1 MEAGDGEGGSGTP
14 PPGLLTLP
22 GEIRAFLKEFGR
34 RLEKSDLFFLAGA
47 ITFNVLVAVIPL
59 LLLTAGITGFLVT
72 ARFGAV
78 GPEVVEVVLGY
89 LPATGDVGLRDMVDR
104 VLDGLVAERA
114 GFSAIG
120 AVILAW
126 IATRLVGSL
135 RVVLRNLFDLEEDRG
150 IIRGKLFDFAV
161 VLVAGLLILLNFAVT
176 VTVRAFEALGTVF
189 LGGDGFVTGLFQ
201 TVLGYGLSFA
211 SAWILFLL
219 LYRYVP
225 ARKVE
230 FHVAVAGATF
240 SALGFEILKEAFAWY
255 VTSVATYSNAYGG
268 LAVAAVLFFWIY
280 YSAVVFILGGI
291 VARTYEVRRETR
303 MTARERVAKGG
314 AVLSGLVLL
323 LVGLAAAVPAAA
335 QAPAPFGGNGISAG
349 LLDAGDGV
357 VYASRSLE
365 REMVVDRPLV
375 DHDGPYVVVHIAE
388 NRVFLMEGTEV
399 VWSAPAG
406 TGHGFQLQGQG
417 REWTF
422 TTPIGMFQVL
432 RKEKDP
438 IWQAPDWYYVQ
449 RNIPIPAHDHPS
461 RFIRGTLG
469 TTALF
474 LGDGIAIH
482 GTDRPDLLLNP
493 DPEARRVSHGCIRL
507 TNEAARQLYHRV
519 QVGTPVLIY

>member
-1 MEAGDGEGGSGTP
+1 M
-14 PPGLLTLP
+14 
-22 GEIRAFLKEFGR
+22 GEIRSFAVEFYR
-34 RLEKSDLFFLAGA
+34 RLSRSDLFFLAGA
-47 ITFNVLVAVIPL
+47 ITFNVLVAFIPL
-59 LLLTAGITGFLVT
+59 LLLTAGLTGFLVT

-78 GPEVVEVVLGY
+78 GPELVEVVLGY
-89 LPATGDVGLRDMVDR
+89 LPATGDVGLREMVASL
-104 VLDGLVAERA
+104 LDGLVAERA
-114 GFSAIG
+114 GFSLLG
-120 AVILAW
+120 AVVLAW
-126 IATRLVGSL
+126 ISTRLVGSL
-135 RVVLRNLFDLEEDRG
+135 RVVLRNLFDQTEERG
-150 IIRGKLFDFAV
+150 IVGGKLFDFGV
-161 VLVAGLLILLNFAVT
+161 VLLAGALILLNFAVT
-176 VTVRAFEALGTVF
+176 VMIRAFEALGMVF
-189 LGGDGFVTGLFQ
+189 LGTDGTLAGAFQ
-201 TVLGYGLSFA
+201 MVLGYGLSFA

-219 LYRYVP
+219 LYKFLP
-225 ARKVE
+225 ARKVA

-240 SALGFEILKEAFAWY
+240 AAVGFEVLKEAFAWY
-255 VTSVATYSNAYGG
+255 VTSIADYSNAYGG
-268 LAVAAVLFFWIY
+268 LAVGAVLFFWIY
-280 YSAVVFILGGI
+280 YSAVVFILGAL
-291 VARTYEVRRETR
+291 VARTYEVGWEAR
-303 MTARERVAKGG
+303 MKARVGVGSGTPGG
-314 AVLSGLVLL
+314 APLTGWVLFLL
-323 LVGLAAAVPAAA
+323 TVALAQPLGA
-335 QAPAPFGGNGISAG
+335 QYPAPFGGNGTTAG

-375 DHDGPYVVVHIAE
+375 DYDGAYVVVHIAE
-388 NRVFLMEGTEV
+388 NRVFLLEGTEV

-406 TGHGFQLQGQG
+406 TGHGFQLEGQG

-438 IWQAPDWYYVQ
+438 TWQAPDWYYVQ

-469 TTALF
+469 TSALF

-519 QVGTPVLIY
+519 EVGTPVLIY

>member
-1 MEAGDGEGGSGTP
+1 
-14 PPGLLTLP
+14 
-22 GEIRAFLKEFGR
+22 
-34 RLEKSDLFFLAGA
+34 
-47 ITFNVLVAVIPL
+47 VAVIPL
-59 LLLTAGITGFLVT
+59 LLLTAGIAGFLVT

-78 GPEVVEVVLGY
+78 GPELVDVVLGY
-89 LPATGDVGLRDMVDR
+89 LPATGDVGLREMVDR
-104 VLDGLVAERA
+104 LLDGLVAERA
-114 GFSAIG
+114 GFSVLG
-120 AVILAW
+120 AAILAW

-135 RVVLRNLFDLEEDRG
+135 RVVLRHLFDLGEDRG
-150 IIRGKLFDFAV
+150 IVRGKLFDFLV
-161 VLVAGLLILLNFAVT
+161 VVIAGVLILVNFAVT
-176 VTVRAFEALGTVF
+176 AAVRTFEALGAVF
-189 LGGDGFVTGLFQ
+189 LGSDGRFTALFQ
-201 TVLGYGLSFA
+201 LVIGYGLSFA

-219 LYRYVP
+219 LYRYLP
-225 ARKVE
+225 ARRIP

-240 SALGFEILKEAFAWY
+240 SAAGFEILKEAFAWY
-255 VTSVATYSNAYGG
+255 VTSVADYSNAYGG
-268 LAVAAVLFFWIY
+268 LAAGAVLFFWIY
-280 YSAVVFILGGI
+280 YSAVVFILGGL
-291 VARTYEVRRETR
+291 VARTYEVRREAR
-303 MTARERVAKGG
+303 MMARKRVEAGTSGG
-314 AVLSGLVLL
+314 AVLTGLTVLFL
-323 LVGLAAAVPAAA
+323 GLSLAIPAAA
-335 QAPAPFGGNGISAG
+335 QSPPAPYGGNGISSG

-375 DHDGPYVVVHIAE
+375 DHDGAYVVVHIAE
-388 NRVFLMEGTEV
+388 NRVFLMEGSEV

-406 TGHGFQLQGQG
+406 TGHGFQLEGQG

-469 TTALF
+469 TSALF

>member
-1 MEAGDGEGGSGTP
+1 VE
-14 PPGLLTLP
+14 
-22 GEIRAFLKEFGR
+22 FLS
-34 RLEKSDLFFLAGA
+34 RLKRSDLFFLAGA

-59 LLLTAGITGFLVT
+59 LLLTAGVTGFLVT

-78 GPEVVEVVLGY
+78 GPELVEVVLGY
-89 LPATGDVGLRDMVDR
+89 LPATGEVGLRDMVNR
-104 VLDGLVAERA
+104 LLDGLVAERA
-114 GFSAIG
+114 GFSVLG
-120 AVILAW
+120 AVVLAW
-126 IATRLVGSL
+126 IATRLVGTL
-135 RVVLRNLFDLEEDRG
+135 RVVLRNLFDQEEERG
-150 IIRGKLFDFAV
+150 IVGGKLFDFGV
-161 VLVAGLLILLNFAVT
+161 VLLAGGLLLLNFAVT
-176 VTVRAFEALGTVF
+176 VMVRAFEALGTVF
-189 LGGDGFVTGLFQ
+189 LGTDGAITGVFQ
-201 TVLGYGLSFA
+201 LAIGYGLSFA

-219 LYRYVP
+219 LYKFLP
-225 ARKVE
+225 ARRVS
-230 FHVAVAGATF
+230 FPVAVAGATF
-240 SALGFEILKEAFAWY
+240 SAVGFEILKEGFAWY
-255 VTSVATYSNAYGG
+255 VTSIADYSNAYGG

-280 YSAVVFILGGI
+280 YSAVVFILGGL

-303 MTARERVAKGG
+303 MKAREGVDPG
-314 AVLSGLVLL
+314 LSGGGILTSLIVLVL
-323 LVGLAAAVPAAA
+323 GLALASPTAA
-335 QAPAPFGGNGISAG
+335 QYPAPFGGNGTSAG

-375 DHDGPYVVVHIAE
+375 DHDGPYVVVHVAE

-406 TGHGFQLQGQG
+406 TGHGFQLEGQG

-469 TTALF
+469 TSALF

>member
-1 MEAGDGEGGSGTP
+1 MGEA
-14 PPGLLTLP
+14 
-22 GEIRAFLKEFGR
+22 RAFVVEFSR
-34 RLEKSDLFFLAGA
+34 RLKRSDLFFLAGA

-59 LLLTAGITGFLVT
+59 LLLTAGIAGFLVT

-78 GPEVVEVVLGY
+78 GPELVEVILGY
-89 LPATGDVGLRDMVDR
+89 LPATGEVGLRDMVNR
-104 VLDGLVAERA
+104 LLEGLVAERA
-114 GFSAIG
+114 GFSLLG
-120 AVILAW
+120 AVVLAW
-126 IATRLVGSL
+126 IATRLVGTL
-135 RVVLRNLFDLEEDRG
+135 RVVLRNLFDQEEERG
-150 IIRGKLFDFAV
+150 IVRGKLFDFGV
-161 VLVAGLLILLNFAVT
+161 VLLAGGLIFLNFAVT
-176 VTVRAFEALGTVF
+176 VMVRAFEALGTVF
-189 LGGDGFVTGLFQ
+189 LGTDGTITGVFQ
-201 TVLGYGLSFA
+201 LTIGYGLSFA

-219 LYRYVP
+219 LYKFLP
-225 ARKVE
+225 ARRVP
-230 FHVAVAGATF
+230 FPVAVAGATF
-240 SALGFEILKEAFAWY
+240 STVGFEVLKEGFAWY
-255 VTSVATYSNAYGG
+255 VTSIADYSNAYGG

-280 YSAVVFILGGI
+280 YSAVVFILGGL

-303 MTARERVAKGG
+303 MKAREGVDSGMSGGGILTSLIVFVLGMAVA
-314 AVLSGLVLL
+314 
-323 LVGLAAAVPAAA
+323 LASPAEA
-335 QAPAPFGGNGISAG
+335 QYPAPFGGNGTSAG

-365 REMVVDRPLV
+365 REMVVARPLV
-375 DHDGPYVVVHIAE
+375 DHDGPYVVVHVAE
-388 NRVFLMEGTEV
+388 NRVFLMEGSEV

-406 TGHGFQLQGQG
+406 TGHGFQLEGQG
-417 REWTF
+417 REGTF

-438 IWQAPDWYYVQ
+438 VWQAPDWYYVQ
-449 RNIPIPAHDHPS
+449 RGIPIPAHDHPS

-469 TTALF
+469 TSALF